1 MEYRIVLNRM
11 EFRAFH
17 GCYDLEQQVGNRF
30 TVDLEITAEL
40 GEVASEDCVEKA
52 VNYLLVYET
61 VREQMRVTQR
71 TIERVSMNI
80 MDALYARFPQIR
92 HIRCT
97 VSKLAPPLGGKLE
110 KSERRAGEINHTA
123 TTNKARGI
131 DSSRF
136 IFLPDGII
144 TTARKRSVR
153 NTLPSL
159 LLLREPSTPFAA
171 RKFPTP

>member
-40 GEVASEDCVEKA
+40 GERGLRGKSGQLPVGLRNRTRTNARHPAHDRTRVDEHHGCPLCPVSANPPYPLYGFEA
-52 VNYLLVYET
+52 GAPAG
-61 VREQMRVTQR
+61 RE
-71 TIERVSMNI
+71 
-80 MDALYARFPQIR
+80 AR
-92 HIRCT
+92 
-97 VSKLAPPLGGKLE
+97 

>member
-30 TVDLEITAEL
+30 TDALVITAARE
-40 GEVASEDCVEKA
+40 GCVEKA

-110 KSERRAGEINHTA
+110 KV
-123 TTNKARGI
+123 
-131 DSSRF
+131 
-136 IFLPDGII
+136 
-144 TTARKRSVR
+144 SVV
-153 NTLPSL
+153 L
-159 LLLREPSTPFAA
+159 E
-171 RKFPTP
+171 K

>member
-71 TIERVSMNI
+71 TIERVS
-80 MDALYARFPQIR
+80 IR

-110 KSERRAGEINHTA
+110 KV
-123 TTNKARGI
+123 
-131 DSSRF
+131 
-136 IFLPDGII
+136 
-144 TTARKRSVR
+144 SVV
-153 NTLPSL
+153 L
-159 LLLREPSTPFAA
+159 E
-171 RKFPTP
+171 K